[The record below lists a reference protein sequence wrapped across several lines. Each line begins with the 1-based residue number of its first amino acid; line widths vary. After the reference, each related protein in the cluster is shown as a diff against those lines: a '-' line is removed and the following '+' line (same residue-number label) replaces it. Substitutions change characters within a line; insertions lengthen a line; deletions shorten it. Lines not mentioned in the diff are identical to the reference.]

1 MTTSFQY
8 TKVVSVRQL
17 TREIRESTIAVAMDD
32 IELIG
37 NDVLTVNFKADLSAG
52 EETTMNDLVTNH
64 VIEMVPAGAA
74 AAHPVLVHEIN
85 VETGDVEPVP
95 FVASEGRNRVLA
107 STKPVIPGKV
117 LYFHWTGMGDDVSG
131 ANTVVGAGETIIV
144 ELGAQDT
151 TKAVDL
157 HFGNFKHGELVYIAG
172 GAFQWEGSDFGDLI
186 SMIVMAGATPTQQ
199 STDLDFNVDGE
210 DRLIATAPGT
220 GTHGLAGTPVFVPNY
235 CNKGYWNL
243 DVNWQPEFVPGMTG
257 MFDWFTVE
265 REAARFVNKLPLF
278 GTETKGMQLS
288 APETSQLPHGYFLRV
303 ECESAGGN
311 GWKLVGSVML
321 YREIVG
327 ACAGL

>member
-1 MTTSFQY
+1 M
-8 TKVVSVRQL
+8 
-17 TREIRESTIAVAMDD
+17 
-32 IELIG
+32 
-37 NDVLTVNFKADLSAG
+37 
-52 EETTMNDLVTNH
+52 
-64 VIEMVPAGAA
+64 
-74 AAHPVLVHEIN
+74 
-85 VETGDVEPVP
+85 
-95 FVASEGRNRVLA
+95 
-107 STKPVIPGKV
+107 
-117 LYFHWTGMGDDVSG
+117 
-131 ANTVVGAGETIIV
+131 V
-144 ELGAQDT
+144 ELSAQDT
-151 TKAVDL
+151 TKSVDMY
-157 HFGNFKHGELVYIAG
+157 FGNYKHGELVYIAG

-186 SMIVMAGATPTQQ
+186 SMIVMASATPTQQ
-199 STDLDFNVDGE
+199 STNLDFNVDGE

-243 DVNWQPEFVPGMTG
+243 TPEWQPEFVPGMTG

-288 APETSQLPHGYFLRV
+288 SPETSQLPHGYFLRV
-303 ECESAGGN
+303 ECESGGGN

>member
-1 MTTSFQY
+1 MATEFNY
-8 TKVVSVRQL
+8 TMADVNIAQL
-17 TREIRESTIAVAMDD
+17 QDEIQASSITVATDRIDKSGDD
-32 IELIG
+32 IDIH
-37 NDVLTVNFKADLSAG
+37 FKADLSAG
-52 EETTMNDLVTNH
+52 EETTLDTLTTDH
-64 VIEMVPAGAA
+64 VAGPVVAEKN
-74 AAHPVLVHEIN
+74 PVLVHEVN
-85 VETGDVEPVP
+85 VETGEVEPVP

-117 LYFHWTGMGDDVSG
+117 LYFHWTGVSDDVSG
-131 ANTVVGAGETIIV
+131 DNTVVGAGGVCMV
-144 ELGAQDT
+144 ELSAQDT
-151 TKAVDL
+151 TKSVDMY
-157 HFGNFKHGELVYIAG
+157 FGNYKHGELVYIAG

-186 SMIVMAGATPTQQ
+186 SMIVMASATPTQQ
-199 STDLDFNVDGE
+199 STNLDFNVDGE

-243 DVNWQPEFVPGMTG
+243 TPEWQPEFVPGMTG

-288 APETSQLPHGYFLRV
+288 SPETSQLPHGYFLRV
-303 ECESAGGN
+303 ECESGGGN